1 MEKNMITKFSHEQIL
16 VAPSILASDFS
27 KLGEDCARVAEAGAK
42 FLHLDI
48 MDGHFV
54 PNLTIG
60 PPLIKSLRKV
70 NDLFF
75 DAHLMISDPLKYA
88 PVFADAGAD
97 LITFHVEAVAD
108 AIPVIDAIH
117 ELGCAAGISV
127 KPGTPAEALFP
138 YLDKVELILIMTVEP
153 GFGGQSFMA
162 DMMPKV
168 KAVRKRIV
176 ELDVPVQLQV
186 DGGIDHN
193 TVGMAAAAGAN
204 NLVAGTFVFRNQN
217 GAAWAIEQ
225 LHNAQSALDECLSD
239 MKS

>member
-1 MEKNMITKFSHEQIL
+1 MIKKFSHNEIC
-16 VAPSILASDFS
+16 VAPSILAADFAR
-27 KLGEDCARVAEAGAK
+27 LGEECARVAEAGAR
-42 FLHLDI
+42 FLHLDV

-75 DAHLMISDPLKYA
+75 DAHLMITDPLKYA
-88 PVFADAGAD
+88 PVFAEAGAD
-97 LITFHVEAVAD
+97 LITFHIEVVED
-108 AIPVIDAIH
+108 ATPVIDAIH
-117 ELGCAAGISV
+117 DLGCAAGISV
-127 KPGTPAEALFP
+127 KPGTPVETVFP
-138 YLDKVELILIMTVEP
+138 YLDKVELVLVMTVEP

-168 KAVRKRIV
+168 RALRKRIV
-176 ELDVPVQLQV
+176 EHELPVHLQV
-186 DGGIDHN
+186 DGGIDHV
-193 TVGMAAAAGAN
+193 TVKEVAAAGAN
-204 NLVAGTFVFRNQN
+204 NMVAGTFVFRNEN

-225 LHNAQSALDECLSD
+225 LHNAQPLLDKCLDE